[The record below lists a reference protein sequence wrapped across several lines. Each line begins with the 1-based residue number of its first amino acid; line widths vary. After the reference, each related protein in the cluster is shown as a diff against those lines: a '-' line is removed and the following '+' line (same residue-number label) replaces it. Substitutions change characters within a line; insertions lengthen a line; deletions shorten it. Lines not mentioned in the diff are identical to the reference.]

1 MNHHFPLLKSIAFI
15 LFSLLFMRNVKA
27 QCTSSSAHNPAIA
40 ASVSFT
46 GSRFGYDIPNNA
58 LAADNVYA
66 TATAI
71 LAVLS
76 GPTQNLTLTNFGF
89 SVPSNAS
96 ICGVVAVVKKK
107 AANVNALSTVADN
120 SVKLV
125 KAGVVGG
132 NNKALVGNWTT
143 TNTAFTYGGDADL
156 WGLAL
161 TPADVN
167 ASNFGI
173 AFSANISGTISL
185 IPSAQIDNIQ
195 LTVYYTLSALPV
207 VLSGFNA
214 VVNENKVILH
224 WKSEK
229 EINFSHYEI
238 ERSTDGHSYEKIASI
253 EPSVLSNEYT
263 YTDAF
268 PNNINYYRLKMVDMD
283 DTYEYSPV
291 VSARVNNIADKIR
304 VNPNA
309 VKDHSTLYFRSCNPG
324 RYRIEIVAGPGQ
336 IIYSRQVM
344 VNNDLSIPLSLVQYS
359 RGVYLINVYSKK
371 EGFVQSVKL
380 LRE

>member
-15 LFSLLFMRNVKA
+15 LFSLLFIRNVKA
-27 QCTSSSAHNPAIA
+27 QCTSSSAHNPATS
-40 ASVSFT
+40 ASLSFT
-46 GSRFGYDIPNNA
+46 GSRFGFDIPNNA
-58 LAADNVYA
+58 LSADNVYA

-89 SVPSNAS
+89 SVPSNAT

-107 AANVNALSTVADN
+107 AANVNALSTVFDN

-156 WGLAL
+156 WGLTL

-167 ASNFGI
+167 ASNFGV

-195 LTVYYTLSALPV
+195 LTVYYTLSSLPV
-207 VLSGFNA
+207 VLSGFTA
-214 VVNENKVILH
+214 TVNGNKVILH
-224 WKSEK
+224 WKAEK
-229 EINFSHYEI
+229 EINFSHYGI
-238 ERSTDGHSYEKIASI
+238 ERSADGRSYERIASV
-253 EPSVLSNEYT
+253 EQSVLSNEYT
-263 YTDAF
+263 YIDAF
-268 PNNINYYRLKMVDMD
+268 PNSTNYYRLKMVDVD
-283 DTYEYSPV
+283 DSYEYSPV
-291 VSARVNNIADKIR
+291 VSARVDNTADKIR
-304 VNPNA
+304 LNPNA
-309 VKDHSTLYFRSCNPG
+309 AKDHSTLYFSNCSPG
-324 RYRIEIVAGPGQ
+324 KYRVEIVTGSGQ
-336 IIYSRQVM
+336 ITYSRQLM
-344 VNNDLSIPLSLVQYS
+344 VNNNLSVPLSLVQYS
-359 RGVYLINVYSKK
+359 KGLYLINVYS
-371 EGFVQSVKL
+371 ENSGFVQSVKL